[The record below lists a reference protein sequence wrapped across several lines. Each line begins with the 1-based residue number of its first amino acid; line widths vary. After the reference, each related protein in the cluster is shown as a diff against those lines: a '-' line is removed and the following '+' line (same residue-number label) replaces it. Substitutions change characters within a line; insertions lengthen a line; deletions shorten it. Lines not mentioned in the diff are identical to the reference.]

1 MLVERFKVLLFCW
14 FLLLIGPFKD
24 GTVLTVKQGQQ
35 YYQAKVEAI
44 GAKDYIHRCLLDL
57 SIACHDLQQNEEPG
71 IKYPPCNVKS
81 VSINPLT
88 QCSSPSMTTFMQP
101 NVVSVDSHSD
111 EPQMVCSKSI

>member
-1 MLVERFKVLLFCW
+1 MLVERFNVLLFCW
-14 FLLLIGPFKD
+14 FLILIGPFKH

-35 YYQAKVEAI
+35 YYQSKVEAI

-81 VSINPLT
+81 VSINPPT
-88 QCSSPSMTTFMQP
+88 KCSSYSMTTLKQP
-101 NVVSVDSHSD
+101 NVVSVDS
-111 EPQMVCSKSI
+111 QCV